1 MYFLVL
7 FELELL
13 NTFISK
19 DLSILLTYLIPKLEG
34 KKPNLQKNPIQS
46 ITCVY
51 RLSFLLKHFISISY

>member
-19 DLSILLTYLIPKLEG
+19 DLSILAHIFNSKVG
-34 KKPNLQKNPIQS
+34 RKKPNLQKNPIQS

-51 RLSFLLKHFISISY
+51 RLSFLIKHFVSISY